1 MQCTDGTLPPQ
12 EDDCPPGRCGKLT
25 KPFLGTYYG
34 AGNYFYVARLLRLAP
49 HTGTV
54 FLSADDFAAA
64 AHSACA
70 VPWLQTRAEW
80 NASAWLHVRLGCS
93 PPCNPMHPG
102 CNAMHPGC
110 SFHVPRLQTYAPRL
124 QPCVPRLQ
132 PHASQVRFGCFSG
145 LYISG
150 LMQHEYG
157 FPRASKRLAIAH
169 TLRGA
174 KVEWALGR
182 HAAPPHRRTAAPPHR
197 RHAGTQAHRH
207 TGTQARRHTPQQTCC
222 PKAALHPSP
231 PPIAT
236 SLMVNLRPRSLLHEI
251 ALKGATVELIPDAAG
266 WLPRCRAMLS
276 STGTP
281 PPTDRS
287 IDRYL
292 PALLAI
298 TVACRPDPSGGRP
311 GPLLVL
317 AASELGGG
325 HRARHVGCGVCVPP
339 PAHLLTARRQA
350 VGVRRR
356 PFSPSVAPS
365 LAKPRGTQL
374 L

>member
-1 MQCTDGTLPPQ
+1 MGRGAAQLSQVDFYGTGDAAECEEVIGVLVHQ
-12 EDDCPPGRCGKLT
+12 VKRHAMRHAMHQIGLHQAMHCAVHRAMHQVMHQAVHHAVHRWHLAPPGGRL
-25 KPFLGTYYG
+25 PAWPVRQADQAFP
-34 AGNYFYVARLLRLAP
+34 RHLLRRGQLLLRR
-49 HTGTV
+49 T
-54 FLSADDFAAA
+54 AAA
-64 AHSACA
+64 ARPAHRHRLPQCRRLRRRRAQRVRRA
-70 VPWLQTRAEW
+70 VAADARRVE
-80 NASAWLHVRLGCS
+80 RLGLAARA
-93 PPCNPMHPG
+93 PRLLAPCNPMHPG

-207 TGTQARRHTPQQTCC
+207 TGTQAHRHAGTRPSKHAA
-222 PKAALHPSP
+222 PKLPS
-231 PPIAT
+231 T
-236 SLMVNLRPRSLLHEI
+236 RP
-251 ALKGATVELIPDAAG
+251 
-266 WLPRCRAMLS
+266 
-276 STGTP
+276 
-281 PPTDRS
+281 
-287 IDRYL
+287 
-292 PALLAI
+292 
-298 TVACRPDPSGGRP
+298 
-311 GPLLVL
+311 
-317 AASELGGG
+317 
-325 HRARHVGCGVCVPP
+325 HRQ
-339 PAHLLTARRQA
+339 L
-350 VGVRRR
+350 
-356 PFSPSVAPS
+356 
-365 LAKPRGTQL
+365 QL